1 MKFQKRFDVNSVDM
15 FRDGRWAEMIQWCQ
29 DNLYHGGY
37 YEPNW
42 TAQYPTFYFDDEK
55 EYMLFLLRWS

>member
-1 MKFQKRFDVNSVDM
+1 MIKVKTVYRHMDM
-15 FRDGRWAEMIQWCQ
+15 SIDSFNEKHKWCM

-37 YEPNW
+37 YEPNHYIR
-42 TAQYPTFYFDDEK
+42 YPWIEFTDEK